1 MREVYKEDLDKFGVE
16 AKQCVPKLHKKFYNN
31 KHNAIDI
38 GIDSEFAKLPEDER
52 ERLINDNIYTIV
64 GMGRKPLEKDN
75 LEFGCYGIK
84 EPTANENSC
93 PDGHSAGIKYVWN
106 WSGRDRNEYHY
117 VSVCHKNKVQDLYN
131 SILDD
136 PDKIVK
142 FFKLIFV
149 SLLTLIVTAIIGTC
163 YEFWLRYGES
173 LDCMYYKTICKNIGS
188 GNGKTS
194 IIDYHIP
201 NKLYNY
207 PYQEC
212 IKIAQSGGK
221 KMKGGSNEKLGS
233 LESKFYNV
241 YHETGERCITLDYT
255 TAFDPNKPFP
265 YNIADFA
272 EENFSDENIINRS
285 VKLIIKT
292 VCFFYLFPMLY
303 ARKVLNPILKFLS
316 TKYQTIVKN
325 NAVLSN
331 LVFMLLSGLMF
342 PIIAYFTG
350 FTELTAGPLFII
362 LGISSG
368 VGMFMGTIGLFM
380 TLISVILPNNFLNSI
395 KEPKNY
401 DENKMNIYNNIIKK
415 IRPNNERPG
424 LTPDYYSIN
433 PRKFFWSL
441 EGGPIAI
448 AKNIICFP
456 FILIFIMLA
465 FTGGL
470 LASILASIWMNI
482 SIIIK
487 FFYIPLSQP
496 LEFFYIIKEHGHLLT
511 ILFCM
516 GVIGASS
523 QSLNPTTTGIMSG
536 ILAVIALIKIVK
548 GLKKSVN

>member
-1 MREVYKEDLDKFGVE
+1 
-16 AKQCVPKLHKKFYNN
+16 
-31 KHNAIDI
+31 
-38 GIDSEFAKLPEDER
+38 
-52 ERLINDNIYTIV
+52 
-64 GMGRKPLEKDN
+64 
-75 LEFGCYGIK
+75 
-84 EPTANENSC
+84 
-93 PDGHSAGIKYVWN
+93 
-106 WSGRDRNEYHY
+106 
-117 VSVCHKNKVQDLYN
+117 
-131 SILDD
+131 
-136 PDKIVK
+136 
-142 FFKLIFV
+142 
-149 SLLTLIVTAIIGTC
+149 
-163 YEFWLRYGES
+163 
-173 LDCMYYKTICKNIGS
+173 
-188 GNGKTS
+188 
-194 IIDYHIP
+194 
-201 NKLYNY
+201 
-207 PYQEC
+207 
-212 IKIAQSGGK
+212 
-221 KMKGGSNEKLGS
+221 MKGGSNEKTGS

-316 TKYQTIVKN
+316 TKYQTVVKN

-362 LGISSG
+362 LGIASL

-380 TLISVILPNNFLNSI
+380 ALISVLLPNNFLNSI

-401 DENKMNIYNNIIKK
+401 DENKINIYNNIIKK
-415 IRPNNERPG
+415 IHPNNERPS

-433 PRKFFWSL
+433 PRKFFWPL
-441 EGGPIAI
+441 EGGAIAI
-448 AKNIICFP
+448 AKNIICSP
-456 FILIFIMLA
+456 FILIFIVLA

-470 LASILASIWMNI
+470 FASILASIWMNI